1 MKTNL
6 MIVAFAN
13 CAINGAPWLTNIY
26 PNSQI
31 STFIHTEGLLRLMK
45 GYTITCQD
53 VNPPFK
59 RQMPV
64 LTPIDVKKI
73 DAFIWSPLVDECV
86 GISMLQ
92 SKEDRSPFPIDSE
105 DSHKIFPPGPLYHI
119 ETLKLIWKELNEV
132 TKTIPHRYV
141 VTYPPTHLNYDLQSF
156 KLGIPD
162 MFKNRVEVLNELSK
176 TLLTSFGWKHY
187 EFEPELDETK
197 YWCHFSKNS
206 RETVYKK
213 IEKDL
218 GI

>member
-6 MIVAFAN
+6 KIVAFAN
-13 CAINGAPWLTNIY
+13 CAMNSAPWLTNLY
-26 PNSQI
+26 PDSEV

-45 GYTITCQD
+45 GLTITCQE
-53 VNPPFK
+53 VKPPFK
-59 RQMPV
+59 RKMPV
-64 LTPIDVKKI
+64 LIPIDVSKI

-92 SKEDRSPFPIDSE
+92 DTDRAPYPIDSE
-105 DSHKIFPPGPLYHI
+105 ESHKLFPPGPLYHI
-119 ETLKLIWKELNEV
+119 ETLKIIWKELNEV
-132 TKTIPHRYV
+132 TKSIPQRFV
-141 VTYPPTHLNYDLQSF
+141 VTYPATHLNYDLESF
-156 KLGIPD
+156 RKGLPD
-162 MFKNRVEVLNELSK
+162 IFKNRVEELNNWASSI
-176 TLLTSFGWKHY
+176 LTSFGWIHY

-218 GI
+218 EL